1 MALKEQKE
9 LVVMKQMELE
19 SLGKKLELLGLEPEE
34 FVQLLLE

>member
-1 MALKEQKE
+1 MALKEHYK
-9 LVVMKQMELE
+9 LVVMKQMVLE

>member
-19 SLGKKLELLGLEPEE
+19 SLGKKLELLRLERKK
-34 FVQLLLE
+34 FLQRLLE

>member
-1 MALKEQKE
+1 MALKEQQE
-9 LVVMKQMELE
+9 LVAINQIELE